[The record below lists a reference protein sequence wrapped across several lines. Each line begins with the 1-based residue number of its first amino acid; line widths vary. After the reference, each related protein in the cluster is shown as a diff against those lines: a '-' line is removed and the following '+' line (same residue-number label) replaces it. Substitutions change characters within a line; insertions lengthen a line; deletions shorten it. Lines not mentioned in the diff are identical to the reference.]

1 MNNLFLLTVMSGRT
15 LEKFIVSIDTSIQD
29 SEDVIN
35 KLKTIYG
42 DDIRV
47 IQMLNTD
54 LSKYSNISSA
64 LDNKTKNDMDY
75 FRRYIFFDNIIN
87 DFRIITFN
95 EPNTSLLFSNINIKL
110 VIYGNISDTNN
121 KVIDNYLNMRY
132 PLGKVDRLYAN
143 DNNISDILKLVSTES
158 ILLVTDNEKINNL
171 YKLAGYDVKV
181 LMVDGFSYI
190 YDVKKEYNK
199 LTIEL
204 INW

>member
-95 EPNTSLLFSNINIKL
+95 EPNTSLLCSNINIKL
-110 VIYGNISDTNN
+110 VVYGNISDTNN

-181 LMVDGFSYI
+181 LMVDGFSYS

-199 LTIEL
+199 LSIEL

>member
-15 LEKFIVSIDTSIQD
+15 LEKFIVSIDTSNQNP
-29 SEDVIN
+29 EDVIN

-95 EPNTSLLFSNINIKL
+95 EPNMSLLFSNINIKL

-158 ILLVTDNEKINNL
+158 ILLVTDNEKINSL

-204 INW
+204 VNW

>member
-42 DDIRV
+42 DDIRL

-110 VIYGNISDTNN
+110 VVYGNISDTNN

-199 LTIEL
+199 LSIEL

>member
-110 VIYGNISDTNN
+110 VVYGNISDTNN

-199 LTIEL
+199 LSIEL

>member
-1 MNNLFLLTVMSGRT
+1 
-15 LEKFIVSIDTSIQD
+15 
-29 SEDVIN
+29 
-35 KLKTIYG
+35 
-42 DDIRV
+42 
-47 IQMLNTD
+47 
-54 LSKYSNISSA
+54 
-64 LDNKTKNDMDY
+64 
-75 FRRYIFFDNIIN
+75 
-87 DFRIITFN
+87 
-95 EPNTSLLFSNINIKL
+95 
-110 VIYGNISDTNN
+110 
-121 KVIDNYLNMRY
+121 MRY

-199 LTIEL
+199 LSIEL